1 MKAAL
6 LMLAA
11 CTFDVPSYKEPAA
24 GAGGAGAVELCRTN
38 PLLPCGWVYW
48 CGDSIEL
55 CLPWDDRAEIPHIK
69 ETAESIYGN
78 CELSRDPRFNGTPL
92 CKYQCPPTGPGC
104 NALSPG
110 GCFCLD
116 EAP

>member
-1 MKAAL
+1 MRWLAL
-6 LMLAA
+6 LLVGCVDAA
-11 CTFDVPSYKEPAA
+11 DYKEPAA
-24 GAGGAGAVELCRTN
+24 GLSAAAAVEACKTN
-38 PLLPCGWVYW
+38 PAFPCGWVYW

-55 CLPWDDRAEIPHIK
+55 CLPWDDRAEIPHIRQA
-69 ETAESIYGN
+69 AESLYGD
-78 CELSRDPRFNGTPL
+78 CELSRHPRFAGTPL

-116 EAP
+116 GAP